1 VVEKGGGGGTND
13 LETGVIVDN
22 ESVVELVVSTR
33 DKDREDKERDKKIA
47 KLDLELRAFQRKL
60 KGIAPDKQVDKD
72 KIKIKMME
80 ITDKMQD
87 LRDEKM
93 DDQKFWGMLA
103 MDDDDDAFDYGRDIL
118 KDGTY
123 ENHIKLP
130 YEQLPLF
137 TQADWFEGSI

>member
-1 VVEKGGGGGTND
+1 MVEKGGGGGTND

-130 YEQLPLF
+130 YE
-137 TQADWFEGSI
+137 

>member
-1 VVEKGGGGGTND
+1 MVEKGGGGGTND

-80 ITDKMQD
+80 ITDKKQ
-87 LRDEKM
+87 E
-93 DDQKFWGMLA
+93 
-103 MDDDDDAFDYGRDIL
+103 L
-118 KDGTY
+118 K
-123 ENHIKLP
+123 E
-130 YEQLPLF
+130 
-137 TQADWFEGSI
+137 A

>member
-1 VVEKGGGGGTND
+1 MVEKGGGGGTND

-103 MDDDDDAFDYGRDIL
+103 MDDDYDAFDYGRDIL

>member
-1 VVEKGGGGGTND
+1 MVEKGGGGGTND

>member
-1 VVEKGGGGGTND
+1 MAADDLDLSMLMKGNGADGGGAMFGDFGEMSDDPEGQLVVEKGGGGGTND

-93 DDQKFWGMLA
+93 DD
-103 MDDDDDAFDYGRDIL
+103 
-118 KDGTY
+118 
-123 ENHIKLP
+123 
-130 YEQLPLF
+130 
-137 TQADWFEGSI
+137 